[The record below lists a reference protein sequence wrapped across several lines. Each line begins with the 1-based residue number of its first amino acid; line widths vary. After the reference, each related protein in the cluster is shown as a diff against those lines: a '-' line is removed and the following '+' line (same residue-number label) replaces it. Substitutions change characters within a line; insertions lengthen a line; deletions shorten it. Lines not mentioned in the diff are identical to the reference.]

1 MTVTAVLLIRL
12 NQVYQKYMNNAK
24 DGLVAV
30 LAAFI
35 VLKLIDFNNMGVLD
49 YIIIIL
55 FAICVVLDVI
65 CMVKKKN

>member
-1 MTVTAVLLIRL
+1 MLLIRL

>member
-1 MTVTAVLLIRL
+1 
-12 NQVYQKYMNNAK
+12 MNNAK